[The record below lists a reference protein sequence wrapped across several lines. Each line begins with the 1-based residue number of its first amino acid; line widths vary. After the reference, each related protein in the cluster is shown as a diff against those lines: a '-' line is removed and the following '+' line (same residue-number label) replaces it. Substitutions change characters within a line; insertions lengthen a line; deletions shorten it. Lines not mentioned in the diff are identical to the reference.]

1 MSSGDTSVL
10 VPAPRRQSEHQDVVV
25 LIRSLASAVTD
36 HEITHEQAV
45 DELRRQLTLHADQS
59 TSVAVDS
66 SRRRGGV
73 KSSGWK
79 PVLSA

>member
-1 MSSGDTSVL
+1 MSSGETSVL
-10 VPAPRRQSEHQDVVV
+10 VPTPRRHADQQDVVV

-45 DELRRQLTLHADQS
+45 DELRRQLTLHVGQS
-59 TSVAVDS
+59 TSVPVDS